1 MRFAIV
7 GGDERSAILAG
18 MLEKDGNKVK
28 SFALEKAKLPCESG
42 CLQGCVYGADCVIL
56 PIPAE
61 KNGLLNCP
69 LSDERLS
76 MAELMDALWPQQM
89 VLGGNLSRE
98 LLAQA
103 QRDSLFIRDIM
114 KEPAFVVGNAALT
127 AEAALQC
134 LMEGSKSS
142 LWQEKVLVLGWGR
155 IAKLLALRLMALG
168 AKLCIGA
175 RSEESLAMAQALGC
189 EAVEL
194 DNLEEAMG
202 SAKYIVNT
210 IPARI
215 ISDSALYCINSDAML
230 LELASLPGG
239 FDRNLAENLGLNV
252 RFAPGLPGKCA
263 PYSAAKL
270 MYQAVN
276 KIINRWED

>member
-28 SFALEKAKLPCESG
+28 SFALEKAKLPYESG

-56 PIPAE
+56 PTPAE
-61 KNGLLNCP
+61 KNGFLNCP

-76 MAELMDALWPQQM
+76 MAELMASLWPQQM
-89 VLGGNLSRE
+89 VLGGNLSRDV
-98 LLAQA
+98 LAKA
-103 QRDSLFIRDIM
+103 QGENLFIRDIM
-114 KEPAFVVGNAALT
+114 KDPAFVVGNAALT
-127 AEAALQC
+127 AEGALQC
-134 LMEGSKSS
+134 LMEGGKNS

-155 IAKLLALRLMALG
+155 IAKLLTLRLMALG

-175 RSEESLAMAQALGC
+175 RNEESLAMARALGC

-194 DNLEEAMG
+194 DKLEEIISG
-202 SAKYIVNT
+202 AKYIVNT
-210 IPARI
+210 VPARI
-215 ISDSALYCINSDAML
+215 ISDSALCCVSSDTML

-239 FDRNLAENLGLNV
+239 FDKNLAENLGLNV

-263 PYSAAKL
+263 PHSAAKL